1 MGAVARC
8 SAACARGKRPFRQAD
23 PVESLGRGDDQ
34 RQGSRVGEADVL
46 AGEDDHAAEDEPRV
60 FPGVDHAGH
69 PVQGGV
75 GVRPPHRLDEGA
87 DRVEVVVPFLVVENG
102 AALDRFFGDGEID
115 VHAAVAR
122 SRRIDR
128 ELEGV
133 QQRPGVA
140 VGDVD
145 EMGKGVVVDGQAI
158 EISVPARVGKG
169 VAGNRVEVAL
179 GQGFELEQAAAGY
192 QRPVDGEVGVFSGRA
207 DQDDGAVL
215 DPGQERVLLGLV
227 EAVDLVDE
235 EDGALAVQVAA
246 VLCLVDRLA
255 DVGDPGEHGV
265 DGDEMGARRVGDDV
279 GEGGLAGSGGGR
291 RR

>member
-1 MGAVARC
+1 M
-8 SAACARGKRPFRQAD
+8 
-23 PVESLGRGDDQ
+23 
-34 RQGSRVGEADVL
+34 
-46 AGEDDHAAEDEPRV
+46 
-60 FPGVDHAGH
+60 
-69 PVQGGV
+69 
-75 GVRPPHRLDEGA
+75 
-87 DRVEVVVPFLVVENG
+87 VVPFLVVENG
-102 AALDRFFGDGEID
+102 PPLDRFFRDGEID
-115 VHAAVAR
+115 VHATVAR
-122 SRRIDR
+122 GGRLDG

-145 EMGKGVVVDGQAI
+145 EMGEGIVIDGQAV
-158 EISVPARVGKG
+158 EAPVSARVGKG
-169 VAGNRVEVAL
+169 IAGDRLQVAL
-179 GQGFELEQAAAGY
+179 GQRFELEQAAAGD
-192 QRPVDGEVGVFSGRA
+192 QRPVDGEVGVFGGGA

-246 VLCLVDRLA
+246 LLGLVDRLP

-265 DGDEMGARRVGDDV
+265 DGDEMGTRRVGDDV
-279 GEGGLAGSGGGR
+279 GEGGLAGSRRAVEDEGGELVGLDGAAQQPSGPEDVLLADEVVERRGPQARRQRLLPLELVAAARGEQVEVGGAPSGSLFRHGFRHRAKAVPYSR